1 MGTQFFIPKN
11 VTLRYEIVKGIG
23 IKEII
28 YTGIATI
35 IGVII
40 AYFINAI
47 TGNFL
52 IASLIVAVLAGGTF
66 ILNIKDKNNQSILM
80 IIQDIIKFYSAQKY
94 YEYVR
99 KDKAYGVK
107 DEIYNS

>member
-1 MGTQFFIPKN
+1 MGTQFYIPKN
-11 VTLRYEIVKGIG
+11 VTLRYEVVNGIG

-28 YTGIATI
+28 YIGIAAI

-52 IASLIVAVLAGGTF
+52 VASLAVAILAGGTF

-80 IIQDIIKFYSAQKY
+80 IIKDIIKFYSAQKY

-99 KDKAYGVK
+99 EDKAYGVL
-107 DEIYNS
+107 DEIYNK